1 VVVIIRYLVISD
13 IHGNVGSLKAVI
25 ESELNSMNAL
35 LVAGDLS
42 SYSGEY
48 VDVLKV
54 LNTVALKNKKVIVVI
69 GNMDSPNLINIINN
83 SYPSIT
89 CLHGTIT
96 KLGDL
101 TIAGLSGGLYSPF
114 NTPFELSENDFGR
127 LIANIVKEIGNIK
140 NEYLVLL
147 SHTPP
152 YGTKVDLTYTCL
164 HVGSKSIRKFIEE
177 FKPLMVISGHIH
189 EARGVDKLGN
199 TLIINPGP
207 LFKGYYAILNIEDK
221 NVKVNLKKL

>member
-1 VVVIIRYLVISD
+1 MVVTIKYLVISD
-13 IHGNVGSLKAVI
+13 IHGNVRSLKAVI
-25 ESELNSMNAL
+25 GSELNNIDVI

-48 VDVLKV
+48 VNVLEI
-54 LNTVALKNKKVIVVI
+54 LNTIALKNRKVITVI
-69 GNMDSPNLINIINN
+69 GNMDSPSLIDIINS

-96 KLGDL
+96 RLGKL

-114 NTPFELSENDFGR
+114 NTPFELSEDDFR
-127 LIANIVKEIGNIK
+127 KLIANIVKKISIIENR
-140 NEYLVLL
+140 YLALL

-152 YGTKVDLTYTCL
+152 YGTKVDLTFTGL

-177 FKPLMVISGHIH
+177 FKPLVAISGHIH
-189 EARGVDKLGN
+189 EARGIDRLGN
-199 TLIINPGP
+199 TLIVNPGP
-207 LFKGYYAILNIEDK
+207 LFKGYYALLDIEDR
-221 NVKVNLKKL
+221 NVKVDLRRL

>member
-1 VVVIIRYLVISD
+1 VVVTIRFLVVSD
-13 IHGNVGSLKAVI
+13 IHGNVRSLKAII
-25 ESELNSMNAL
+25 ERELNNIDAL

-42 SYSGEY
+42 SYGGEY
-48 VDVLKV
+48 VDVLKI
-54 LNTVALKNKKVIVVI
+54 LNTIVLKNKKVIVVI

-114 NTPFELSENDFGR
+114 NTPFELSENDFER
-127 LIANIVKEIGNIK
+127 LIASIVEEISNVRNK
-140 NEYLVLL
+140 YLVLL

-152 YGTKVDLTYTCL
+152 YGTRVDLTFTGL
-164 HVGSKSIRKFIEE
+164 HVGSKSIRKFIEK
-177 FKPLMVISGHIH
+177 FKPLTVISGHIH
-189 EARGVDKLGN
+189 EARGVDKLGD
-199 TLIINPGP
+199 TLIVNPGP
-207 LFKGYYAILNIEDK
+207 LFRGYYAILNIEDK
-221 NVKVNLKKL
+221 KVKVNLKKL

>member
-1 VVVIIRYLVISD
+1 VVVIIRYLVVSD
-13 IHGNVGSLKAVI
+13 IHGNVRSLKAVI

-96 KLGDL
+96 KLGNL
-101 TIAGLSGGLYSPF
+101 ITAGLSGGLYSPF
-114 NTPFELSENDFGR
+114 NTPFELSENDFER
-127 LIANIVKEIGNIK
+127 LIANIIKEIGNIK
-140 NEYLVLL
+140 NEHLVLL

-152 YGTKVDLTYTCL
+152 YGTKVDLTFTGL
-164 HVGSKSIRKFIEE
+164 HVGSKSIRKFVEE
-177 FKPLMVISGHIH
+177 FKPLIVISGHIH
-189 EARGVDKLGN
+189 EARGVDKLGS
-199 TLIINPGP
+199 TLIVNPGP